1 MLLLH
6 FIQPVRLTGIVQNAY
21 IIEFDQNTNNS
32 IHQSI
37 NDELRFYKNQYELSS
52 SSEGGTSHPIIRH
65 LSKHPAVV
73 SISSVSKLVQPQW
86 FNGSP
91 NYTFP
96 YSNSVSQAYDVH
108 RQLKITGEGILVGII
123 DSGIDYTHLALGGGL
138 GKDYK
143 VRYGR
148 NLVSAKRDEKL
159 GIKPRGEFDPYD
171 PCTGRNTGH
180 GTHIAGII
188 AGYDISKNFIGI
200 APNATLAVWRIF
212 GCDQRAHD
220 DTVIKALEMAYEAG
234 CQVINLSLGSEN
246 GWIESPL
253 AAAVERISKAGIIV
267 ASVAGNQG
275 MDGPFSISSPG
286 IAESAV
292 SVASINSPY
301 YPAKVFEFSTFP
313 GEYFSYLP
321 STSTQSFPNGELA
334 YVIVNGSFPYACNN
348 DMQFLTQFSTVGK
361 ILLVKRGHCKFNEK
375 LKNAKLLGVK
385 GVLFYDPDTSS
396 HDVARAKT
404 HNGMLPC
411 AGIEYATGNRLVTYM
426 MQHKDVIIK
435 LKTAEEEHII
445 DGGPGLRISDFSSIG
460 PSYELHMKPIIT
472 AIGGNVYSTVPYRV
486 NNGWSVKSGTSM
498 ASPQVAG
505 TLALMLEYY
514 QKTKRSVT
522 GTFLIEQLQN
532 HARIL
537 KKESGIPYHPLIQG
551 SGLIQVFDAIR
562 EKVHVSP
569 AHISFNDTASFSV
582 YKKITLTISNENGY
596 PLHVLF
602 ENIQSGSIQMLP
614 ANTADYQLN
623 KAQIDDGYFHVDLQF
638 TPSSTAVIPALA
650 SVKIDVTVLIN
661 NHMMVY
667 YPFPMY
673 GGFIVV
679 KDALSKRALSS
690 VPYFGVIGSMKDVPI
705 FDKGYPYMA
714 SEKNIT
720 EKASFPYLFTLTRSK
735 SRPTMVIRTMTG
747 TARIE
752 IRLLDKYGN
761 PIGVIHNGVH
771 TYKARNGLA
780 NKRYTKYKWTG
791 DYKAICNTGKYVRKY
806 KCDDTHEIRAKEGS
820 YYLLLRALKHF
831 GDPDN
836 KDDWKEWK
844 SGEIIV
850 QVE

>member
-1 MLLLH
+1 MSIQIKSISQEKLLL
-6 FIQPVRLTGIVQNAY
+6 
-21 IIEFDQNTNNS
+21 
-32 IHQSI
+32 
-37 NDELRFYKNQYELSS
+37 

-65 LSKHPAVV
+65 LSKHPSVV
-73 SISSVSKLVQPQW
+73 SISSVSKLTQPQW

-91 NYTFP
+91 NYAFP
-96 YSNSVSQAYDVH
+96 YPNSVSQAYGVH
-108 RQLKITGEGILVGII
+108 RQLKLTGE
-123 DSGIDYTHLALGGGL
+123 GIDYTHPALGGGL
-138 GKDYK
+138 GKGYK

-159 GIKPRGEFDPYD
+159 GIKSRGEFDPYD
-171 PCTGRNTGH
+171 PCTGRKTGH
-180 GTHIAGII
+180 GTHVAGII
-188 AGYDISKNFIGI
+188 AGYDVSKNFIGI
-200 APNATLAVWRIF
+200 APNATLAVWRVF
-212 GCDQRAHD
+212 GCDQRVDD
-220 DTVIKALEMAYEAG
+220 DTVIKALEMAHEAG

-253 AAAVERISKAGIIV
+253 AVAVERMAKAGIIV
-267 ASVAGNQG
+267 ASAAGNQG

-286 IAESAV
+286 TAKGAV

-321 STSTQSFPNGELA
+321 SSSTQSFPDGDLA
-334 YVIVNGSFPYACNN
+334 YTIVNGSLPYACNS

-361 ILLVKRGHCKFNEK
+361 MLLVKRGHCKFNEK

-385 GVLFYDPDTSS
+385 GVLFYDPDTSV
-396 HDVARAKT
+396 HDVVKAKT
-404 HNGMLPC
+404 HSGTLPC
-411 AGIEYATGNRLVTYM
+411 AGLEYATGSRLVTYM
-426 MQHKDVIIK
+426 MQHQDVIIK
-435 LKTAEEEHII
+435 LKTAKKEHII
-445 DGGPGLRISDFSSIG
+445 DEGPGLRISDFSSIG
-460 PSYELHMKPIIT
+460 PSYELHMKPMVT
-472 AIGGNVYSTVPYRV
+472 AIGGNVYSTVPSRID
-486 NNGWSVKSGTSM
+486 NGWSVKSGTSM

-505 TLALMLEYY
+505 ALALMLEYY
-514 QKTKRSVT
+514 QLSKRSVT

-537 KKESGIPYHPLIQG
+537 KKESGAPYHPLIQG
-551 SGLIQVFDAIR
+551 SGLIQGKIPNMLTDKLTISVTYKVFDAIR

-569 AHISFNDTASFSV
+569 ARISFNDTASLSA
-582 YKKITLTISNENGY
+582 YKKITLTISNGNGY

-602 ENIQSGSIQMLP
+602 ENIQSGSIQMLL
-614 ANTADYQLN
+614 ANTTDYQIN
-623 KAQIDDGYFHVDLQF
+623 NTQIDVGHFRVALQF
-638 TPSSTAVIPALA
+638 TPSPTAVIPALA
-650 SVKIDVTVLIN
+650 SVKIDVTVLVN

-679 KDALSKRALSS
+679 KDVLSKRALSS
-690 VPYFGVIGSMKDVPI
+690 VPYFGVIGNMKDVPI

-720 EKASFPYLFTLTRSK
+720 EKANFPYLFTLTRSM
-735 SRPTMVIRTMTG
+735 SWPTMVIRTMTG

-761 PIGVIHNGVH
+761 PIGVIRNGLH
-771 TYKARNGLA
+771 TYTARNGLA
-780 NKRYTKYKWTG
+780 SKRYTTYKWTG
-791 DYKAICNTGKYVRKY
+791 DYKPTCNTGKYVTKY
-806 KCDDTHEIRAKEGS
+806 ECDNTHEVRAKEGS

-836 KDDWKEWK
+836 KDDWEEWK